1 MKRMRAAAI
10 AAKPGIRY
18 ALTVA
23 GAAGVLALAACGGQG
38 ATSQQPAASQPTVSA
53 SAPSS
58 ARTMTNFIGKGL
70 QTAQDDAQAQG
81 FYNLASHDASGRA
94 RHQILDRD
102 WKVCFQAPA
111 AGTTASS
118 DSTIDFGVVK
128 LDESC
133 PATDQGTQSPPAASE
148 GQTMPNLIGKSLN
161 VAITAL
167 PSSTSVTP
175 QDTSGQDRMI
185 LVQSNWQVCTQQP
198 KPGAQFNGQPVTFGV
213 VKFDESCP

>member
-1 MKRMRAAAI
+1 MKKIGM
-10 AAKPGIRY
+10 
-18 ALTVA
+18 
-23 GAAGVLALAACGGQG
+23 AAGVVAALALSGCGGQG
-38 ATSQQPAASQPTVSA
+38 TTSQQPAASQ

-58 ARTMTNFIGKGL
+58 TKTMTNFIGKGL

-81 FYNLASHDASGRA
+81 LYNLTSHDASGRA

-102 WKVCFQAPA
+102 WKVCFQSPK
-111 AGTTASS
+111 AGTTVSS

-133 PATDQGTQSPPAASE
+133 PATDQGTQSSPAASE

-161 VAITAL
+161 VAIATL

-175 QDTSGQDRMI
+175 QDISGQDRVI
-185 LVQSNWQVCTQQP
+185 LVQSNWKVCTQQP
-198 KPGAQFNGQPVTFGV
+198 KPGAQFDGQPVTFGV